1 MIKSEMVIRVYEE
14 AARQRRRILAK
25 SDISHFL
32 LPLYFFCF
40 PFLRPASR
48 PWAVVIWLTKA
59 GNSAAMGVYGR
70 NGLLSTGVLLVTLN
84 VSLHNRPL
92 LFSLFDSNQQ
102 LLSAKV

>member
-32 LPLYFFCF
+32 LPLSFLSFL
-40 PFLRPASR
+40 FLRPASR

-59 GNSAAMGVYGR
+59 GNSAAMGAVYGRR
-70 NGLLSTGVLLVTLN
+70 NGLLSTGGTT
-84 VSLHNRPL
+84 R
-92 LFSLFDSNQQ
+92 DI
-102 LLSAKV
+102 KR